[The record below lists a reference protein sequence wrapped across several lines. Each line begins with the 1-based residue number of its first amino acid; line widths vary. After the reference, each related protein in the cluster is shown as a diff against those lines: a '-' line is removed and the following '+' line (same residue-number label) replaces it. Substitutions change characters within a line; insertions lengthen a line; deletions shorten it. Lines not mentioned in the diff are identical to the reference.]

1 MDGGKLSAAIGVGL
15 LCAGCASVEW
25 PTPQEEVAVWL
36 HEQPRVLAVQVDPE
50 LPDPQVR
57 VRDHKAGE
65 RVGKGLGG
73 AAMGAVMSLGAGC
86 MYMGPFGCIAG
97 VVVAP
102 FAAVAGGVVGAV
114 SVNSVDNYHPIVE
127 AQGAP
132 ELYQSAVKGS
142 ELQALFAAALL
153 AESAKR
159 EDHSL
164 RLAAAAD
171 GGGALSFRF
180 SAVDLFGDVGEDP

>member
-65 RVGKGLGG
+65 RVGKQRTD
-73 AAMGAVMSLGAGC
+73 
-86 MYMGPFGCIAG
+86 IH
-97 VVVAP
+97 VVV
-102 FAAVAGGVVGAV
+102 V
-114 SVNSVDNYHPIVE
+114 
-127 AQGAP
+127 
-132 ELYQSAVKGS
+132 
-142 ELQALFAAALL
+142 
-153 AESAKR
+153 
-159 EDHSL
+159 
-164 RLAAAAD
+164 RL
-171 GGGALSFRF
+171 
-180 SAVDLFGDVGEDP
+180 LFGRDQRECVELGQRQSSRAIERPA